1 MKTMISTNI
10 IRQFTSD
17 VDLLNILKD
26 DNEILPIK
34 EWVEKYINK
43 ISLNEILWI
52 LLRDNFLSEKDLRI
66 FGIWCAREA
75 LKLIESPDIRSVIA
89 CNVSEQYANGNATS
103 EELENAY
110 NEASF
115 VYDDITYTVSDI
127 VNYVSDYASF
137 YASLYAAQAAY
148 AIAYINSSSAA
159 YGAASAAA
167 SAAHYSK
174 NEYNVFLNKE
184 LNELLTY
191 F

>member
-1 MKTMISTNI
+1 MKPMISTNI
-10 IRQFTSD
+10 IKQFTSD
-17 VDLLNILKD
+17 AELLNILKD

-52 LLRDNFLSEKDLRI
+52 LLRENFLSEKDLRM

-103 EELENAY
+103 EDLENAY
-110 NEASF
+110 HEASF
-115 VYDDITYTVSDI
+115 AYDDITYTAPDI
-127 VNYVSDYASF
+127 DNYASF
-137 YASLYAAQAAY
+137 YASLYATQAAY

>member
-1 MKTMISTNI
+1 MKPMISTNI

-17 VDLLNILKD
+17 AELLNILKD

-89 CNVSEQYANGNATS
+89 CNVSEQYANENATS

-115 VYDDITYTVSDI
+115 AYDDITYTVSDI
-127 VNYVSDYASF
+127 ANYVSDYASF